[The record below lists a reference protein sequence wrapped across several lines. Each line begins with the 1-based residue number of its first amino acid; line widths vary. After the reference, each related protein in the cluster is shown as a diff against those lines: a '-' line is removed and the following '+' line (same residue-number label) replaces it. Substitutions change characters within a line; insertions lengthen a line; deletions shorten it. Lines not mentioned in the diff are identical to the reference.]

1 MERLC
6 LFICCKYSGRIVR
19 EWFQFFMKVNFRS
32 PQTDGHSSVPSIL
45 RSGGELFVRPSFF
58 APSCVLLHPSVC
70 AQCHISPR
78 VTVCPPN
85 SNVGTPCGIHQHP
98 HPPHRFLF
106 LSHQPLLQHLQLRD
120 FKLLKALLLLRS
132 TTVSI
137 RLKPVV
143 KKKQRPF
150 LSLWLSHLFRHYKRS
165 QQLWSQVFSVFRLYN
180 RLPFQTF
187 NYQICVIQ
195 CWQEASKLQLNCFIY
210 EHGRYLAGIISGVW
224 ACYRLVER
232 WPRQDYYK

>member
-6 LFICCKYSGRIVR
+6 LFICCKYSRHIVLDL
-19 EWFQFFMKVNFRS
+19 FQLFKKVNFRS
-32 PQTDGHSSVPSIL
+32 PQTDGHRSVPYVL
-45 RSGGELFVRPSFF
+45 RSGGELFVRPSSF

-120 FKLLKALLLLRS
+120 FKLLKPLLLLWS

-143 KKKQRPF
+143 LFFPCD
-150 LSLWLSHLFRHYKRS
+150 SLICSSIVKDLISFGIR
-165 QQLWSQVFSVFRLYN
+165 FSLCSGFIIDCHFRLSTI
-180 RLPFQTF
+180 RFVWFSADRKHP
-187 NYQICVIQ
+187 
-195 CWQEASKLQLNCFIY
+195 NC
-210 EHGRYLAGIISGVW
+210 S
-224 ACYRLVER
+224 
-232 WPRQDYYK
+232 